1 VKSKFPQNIWINRST
16 DEEKRKLRIDL
27 DRLQR
32 ALVTR
37 KKKQEELNEEAGNLR
52 QVNKDQQKF
61 IEKQNQEI
69 ENLKQEIEKLKR
81 QRDTYRSMLF
91 KENKPKVSVSSS
103 PSFLPKRSI
112 GGQIGHK
119 GYGRKLPA
127 RIDRQFRIYANNCP
141 TCKGKL
147 TRSYTT
153 AAHTV
158 EDIPEPKTLKTIVTR
173 YEVERQWCRK
183 CKKEV
188 TVTPV
193 GVIPYSKL
201 GIHLIIQILI
211 WKYICRMPMEI
222 IVSLLQTTCDLSIS
236 AGTVALCLR
245 RARRFFDKPYKE
257 ILAAIRAAPVKHAD
271 ETSWRINGQN
281 TWVWEFLTKQ
291 EVYYTIEETRGGGV
305 PKAVLENAN
314 SDDVLIH
321 DDYVVYKNLSFQHQS
336 CWAHMLRKSHEE
348 VSQENVSLEMKLL
361 HQQLKAIYETLV
373 KETAAPFDLSYR
385 QQVYNQLLLQINQ
398 ITHTSYHADD
408 ARRIQTR
415 VRTQNKNLLTAILY
429 PNVPLTNN
437 LAERMIRPLVVQ
449 RKISGGSRSRDG
461 ATIHAVNMSVI
472 QTMKLRGR
480 PLVSTLRGMIFDEA
494 NGVL

>member
-1 VKSKFPQNIWINRST
+1 LIGKST

-37 KKKQEELNEEAGNLR
+37 KKKQEELTSEIGNLR
-52 QVNKDQQKF
+52 QINKDQQKF

-69 ENLKQEIEKLKR
+69 ENLKQENEKLKR

-91 KENKPKVSVSSS
+91 KENKPKVSVACS

-119 GYGRKLPA
+119 GYGRKLPG
-127 RIDRQFRIYANNCP
+127 RIDRQFRVYANNCP
-141 TCKGKL
+141 TCKETL

-153 AAHTV
+153 VTHTV
-158 EDIPEPKTLKTIVTR
+158 EDIPEPKAMKTIVTR
-173 YEVERQWCRK
+173 YAVERQWCGN

-211 WKYICRMPMEI
+211 WKYECRMPMEI
-222 IVSLLQTTCDLSIS
+222 IVSLLQTTCGLFIS

-245 RARRFFDKPYKE
+245 RTRRFFDKPYKE
-257 ILAAIRAAPVKHAD
+257 ILTAIRAAPVKHAD
-271 ETSWRINGQN
+271 ETSWRIQGVN

-291 EVYYTIEETRGGGV
+291 EVYYTIEETRG
-305 PKAVLENAN
+305 KAVAENVL
-314 SDDVLIH
+314 SDQNCSDVVIH
-321 DDYVVYKNLSFQHQS
+321 DDYVAYKNLSMQHQS

-348 VSQENVSLEMKLL
+348 VSQENVSIEMKLL
-361 HQQLKAIYETLV
+361 HQQVKSIYETLV
-373 KETAAPFDLSYR
+373 KETAAPFDLAHR
-385 QQVYNQLLLQINQ
+385 QQVYNQLLLQIQQ
-398 ITHTSYHADD
+398 ISNHYYHADD

-415 VRTQNKNLLTAILY
+415 VKTQNRNLLTALLY
-429 PNVPLTNN
+429 PDVPLTNN

-449 RKISGGSRSRDG
+449 RKISGGSKSRDG

-472 QTMKLRGR
+472 QTIRMRKQPIIAHLQ
-480 PLVSTLRGMIFDEA
+480 TLLLQGSA
-494 NGVL
+494 C